1 MNQEQK
7 EIREAVAAGE
17 KALFSLYAARDN
29 LHSARN
35 WGIFDLLG
43 GGMLVNMMKHSR
55 ISKASAM
62 LEDAK
67 RNLLI
72 FQRELKD
79 VAVPMDI
86 RVEIGSFLSFADFF
100 FDGLVADYL
109 VQSKIA
115 DAREQVED
123 AIMQVERLVAD
134 LRNLQD

>member
-7 EIREAVAAGE
+7 EIREAIAAGE
-17 KALFSLYAARDN
+17 RALFSLYAARDN
-29 LHSARN
+29 LNSARG
-35 WGIFDLLG
+35 WGIFDLFG
-43 GGMLVNMMKHSR
+43 GGMFVDMMKHSK
-55 ISKASAM
+55 INKASGM

-67 RNLLI
+67 RNLQI

-79 VAVPMDI
+79 VHVPMNI

-115 DAREQVED
+115 VYHTC
-123 AIMQVERLVAD
+123 RLPSDRIHSRSSILSV
-134 LRNLQD
+134 